1 MATLLDPLIG
11 LRIDGRRPNEL
22 RKIQC
27 EIGVFA
33 QADGSAV
40 LSQGNTKVIATVY
53 GPHEVKLTSKLD
65 SNSVFKIKLFV
76 VVVVVRTERDVRRVC
91 TTRPCSIVS
100 TVWRRLAAP
109 SERIDLTATGK
120 ASR

>member
-1 MATLLDPLIG
+1 MASLMDPIIG

-27 EIGVFA
+27 EIGVFS

-53 GPHEVKLTSKLD
+53 GPHEV
-65 SNSVFKIKLFV
+65 
-76 VVVVVRTERDVRRVC
+76 
-91 TTRPCSIVS
+91 
-100 TVWRRLAAP
+100 
-109 SERIDLTATGK
+109 
-120 ASR
+120 

>member
-1 MATLLDPLIG
+1 MASLLDQLIG
-11 LRIDGRRPNEL
+11 LRIDGRKPNEL

-53 GPHEVKLTSKLD
+53 GPHEV
-65 SNSVFKIKLFV
+65 
-76 VVVVVRTERDVRRVC
+76 
-91 TTRPCSIVS
+91 TR
-100 TVWRRLAAP
+100 
-109 SERIDLTATGK
+109 
-120 ASR
+120 